1 MWIKV
6 KIKKSP
12 FLKNFF
18 HWLETIDYL
27 GYFDPSPH
35 RQQVGSA
42 TLPQGES
49 DCTESVASN
58 FTKFRGVSVLAFSPQ
73 AGRRDWIDFLLVKI
87 KSNLVPFFNKVHHS
101 DLERFLINYRKA

>member
-1 MWIKV
+1 MLKKLEKLLIKN

-42 TLPQGES
+42 TLPKSGRVI
-49 DCTESVASN
+49 TPKALRVILLN
-58 FTKFRGVSVLAFSPQ
+58 LGV
-73 AGRRDWIDFLLVKI
+73 
-87 KSNLVPFFNKVHHS
+87 
-101 DLERFLINYRKA
+101 

>member
-49 DCTESVASN
+49 DKTESVKN
-58 FTKFRGVSVLAFSPQ
+58 ITKKL
-73 AGRRDWIDFLLVKI
+73 
-87 KSNLVPFFNKVHHS
+87 
-101 DLERFLINYRKA
+101 